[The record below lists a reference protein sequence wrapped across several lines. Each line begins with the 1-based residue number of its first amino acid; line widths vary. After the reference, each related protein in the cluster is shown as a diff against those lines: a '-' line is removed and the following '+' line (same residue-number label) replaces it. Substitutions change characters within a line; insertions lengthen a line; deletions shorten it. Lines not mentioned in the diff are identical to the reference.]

1 MRRLENKKMAR
12 FGLADRSPRLLPIV
26 LESEFI
32 PASFGLI
39 GRQMLAIDGVKLPS
53 NAGKRRE

>member
-1 MRRLENKKMAR
+1 MAR